1 MAYNMSFIN
10 FPMTYN
16 CTLANQT
23 TVDPFLL
30 QPHNITD
37 YIGIEKYDESYS
49 VVTNLKVNILFLK
62 KLKIIY

>member
-1 MAYNMSFIN
+1 
-10 FPMTYN
+10 MTYN